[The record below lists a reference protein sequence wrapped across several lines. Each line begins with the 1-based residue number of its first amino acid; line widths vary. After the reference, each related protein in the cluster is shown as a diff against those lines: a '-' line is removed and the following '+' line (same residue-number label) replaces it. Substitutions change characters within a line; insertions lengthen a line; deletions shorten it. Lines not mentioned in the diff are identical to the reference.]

1 MPAPGNLV
9 PLAVSAMDPYSG
21 RSFAHGAANYTAV
34 TGTASTTA
42 TVTVRSVPGVYYG
55 FHVIATATGTAPAT
69 VYVLDGTNT
78 LDGTSTLTA
87 FNTVNPAPGALGTI
101 FNTNLLLVVGC
112 PASTPI
118 VNVYWD

>member
-9 PLAVSAMDPYSG
+9 PLGVAAIDPYSG
-21 RSFAHGAANYTAV
+21 RTFAHGAANYTAV
-34 TGTASTTA
+34 TGTASSTA

-55 FHVIATATGTAPAT
+55 FHVISTATGTTAAS

-101 FNTNLLLVVGC
+101 FNSNLLLVVGC
-112 PASTPI
+112 PTSTPI